1 VLNTYNMPKIKNTKH
16 RVLISNLPKGF
27 ELVDG
32 ELVKKAHGGLVT
44 GDQHNY
50 GLVTFNP
57 HAGDSEND
65 RDVDVRY
72 SLSSVPRDAANIEAE
87 GGETVLTDL
96 TNDGNY
102 GLYDITGPKHSKGGV
117 PMFLPEQSFIFSDTE
132 KMKMDKTELAEFG
145 IESKKKMTP
154 AKVSKK
160 FDLNR
165 YYGLLNS
172 EYADKTQANSA
183 ELMLTKNSESL
194 SKLAFGQELKK
205 DFEEGVPVAAHPY
218 LNSIGIDPMEFTA
231 QVEQRQQGGQEQMG
245 EMRYGGILRKAQV
258 AGPAPCPEGQEWD
271 DAVQACVLKES
282 TSEQPNGPFAPQNQ
296 YTSSAYSEYENDDIN
311 DGTLPAN
318 PGQFGLTRPETPAVE
333 TPTYGAPTVER
344 TNKKGMGARMEQG
357 LDRFMDSP
365 GVDKFAEI
373 GSFGVAAA
381 NVGNQIALNTK
392 GEQAKQDMLKMS
404 MVDNSVGVVDYD
416 PNALG
421 YTGVQ
426 EGLINKT
433 LQGQGPSGYNGYYG
447 EDGMEIPKAQEGTE
461 TGYYDVMGNWYPI
474 DKPLSTGTDFAMVN
488 GFSATKEELDQFVID
503 QQAEFDR
510 QTAELN
516 GTPAKAEQL
525 WESGKTYKGGSPEW
539 NQWYMSDNAEQYR
552 DDRYTAYKARRESKG
567 LKSLDADAYHD
578 IYLRGQ
584 KQINAI
590 QQRYE
595 SDPTTLTD
603 KKWDATQNDFYNEQI
618 DLLNADIEAANTA
631 GLAAD
636 PDYKAKPLY
645 KGLSD
650 SEVGDFQSGYIG
662 GKFLQ
667 SNIGGTSKDLVDMIH
682 KGVNDQTVNVGADT
696 YNISPEDKW
705 FGDTTVGQWEEKTIP
720 TYNEKTEKCECEFEG
735 QTFEMTPLND
745 GGCPPCP
752 EKEQKILDD
761 AEVPE
766 EIAPTAKVPF
776 IQDILKLRSI
786 ANRKRD
792 LFLPW
797 EPAER
802 KVRYEDV
809 LEDPTRI
816 IAAANS
822 DANAAMQAAGAFAG
836 PQALGARTA
845 AIQGQNARAIA
856 DQVGAVN
863 QRNVATINRG
873 NAVRG
878 QFEDS
883 YNQRSNAS
891 NKRVYDNTMKA
902 LQIGMDEQNFDNEQ
916 YIDQLGNTITN
927 ASHAYNDNSLRDYY
941 GYNPLKGGDVY
952 QKGSKA
958 FKPVPEVDRFAH
970 VDKAGEIAKRY
981 RLATNSEPS
990 KEMMNYLMGIESSKK
1005 SNSNETYAQRERRN
1019 EQGASRKKGGA
1030 MKAWASPFYTGKMGV

>member
-1 VLNTYNMPKIKNTKH
+1 MPKIKNTKH

-27 ELVDG
+27 ELVNG

-57 HAGDSEND
+57 HAGNSEND

-72 SLSSVPRDAANIEAE
+72 SLSSVPRDVANIEAE

-102 GLYDITGPKHSKGGV
+102 GLYDITGPRHSSGGV

-172 EYADKTQANSA
+172 EYADKIQANSA
-183 ELMLTKNSESL
+183 ELMLIKNGGSL

-205 DFEEGVPVAAHPY
+205 DFEEGVPAAAHPY
-218 LNSIGIDPMEFTA
+218 LNSIGIDPMEFSA

-245 EMRYGGILRKAQV
+245 EMRYGGMLRKAQNG
-258 AGPAPCPEGQEWD
+258 AESCPKGSSWD
-271 DAVQACVLKES
+271 DITQSCM
-282 TSEQPNGPFAPQNQ
+282 QDNPFEVINYSPIAGQNQ
-296 YTSSAYSEYENDDIN
+296 YTSSAYSEYENDDN
-311 DGTLPAN
+311 DIYNLPPN
-318 PGQFGLTRPETPAVE
+318 PGQFGLSRPAEKKVE
-333 TPTYGAPTVER
+333 TPTGFELYSSTYADPTVER
-344 TNKKGMGARMEQG
+344 TNKKGVGARMEQG

-365 GVDKFAEI
+365 GMDKFSKI
-373 GSFGVAAA
+373 GNFGVAGAD
-381 NVGNQIALNTK
+381 VGNQIALNTK
-392 GEQAKQDMLKMS
+392 GVQANENMMKIG
-404 MVDNSVGVVDYD
+404 MVDNAYGVVEDDPGFGGYWDVNSGDILPDGSGPGGYD
-416 PNALG
+416 G
-421 YTGVQ
+421 YSA
-426 EGLINKT
+426 
-433 LQGQGPSGYNGYYG
+433 GQYG
-447 EDGMEIPKAQEGTE
+447 QYGTEIPKAQDGT
-461 TGYYDVMGNWYPI
+461 G
-474 DKPLSTGTDFAMVN
+474 
-488 GFSATKEELDQFVID
+488 
-503 QQAEFDR
+503 
-510 QTAELN
+510 
-516 GTPAKAEQL
+516 QL

-552 DDRYTAYKARRESKG
+552 DDRYIAYKARRESKG

-578 IYLRGQ
+578 VYLRGQ

-595 SDPTTLTD
+595 SDPTILTD
-603 KKWDATQNDFYNEQI
+603 KKWDATQNDFYNKQI
-618 DLLNADIEAANTA
+618 DLLNADIKSENAA

-667 SNIGGTSKDLVDMIH
+667 SNIGGTSEDLVDMIH
-682 KGVNDQTVNVGADT
+682 KGVNDQTVSVGADT

-705 FGDTTVGQWEEKTIP
+705 FGDTTVGQWEEKIIP
-720 TYNEKTEKCECEFEG
+720 TYNDETEKCECEFEG
-735 QTFEMTPLND
+735 EKFEMTPLND
-745 GGCPPCP
+745 GSCPPCP
-752 EKEQKILDD
+752 EKEQKILD
-761 AEVPE
+761 EVEVLE

-776 IQDILKLRSI
+776 IQDLLKTRAI
-786 ANRKRD
+786 ANRRRD

-797 EPAER
+797 EPAEQ

-809 LEDPTRI
+809 LEDPTRL

-822 DANAAMQAAGAFAG
+822 DANAAMQAAGAFSG
-836 PQALGARTA
+836 PQALGARSA
-845 AIQGQNARAIA
+845 AVQGQNARAIA

-863 QRNVATINRG
+863 QRNVATILE
-873 NAVRG
+873 V
-878 QFEDS
+878 
-883 YNQRSNAS
+883 
-891 NKRVYDNTMKA
+891 M
-902 LQIGMDEQNFDNEQ
+902 
-916 YIDQLGNTITN
+916 QLEVN
-927 ASHAYNDNSLRDYY
+927 
-941 GYNPLKGGDVY
+941 LKIHII
-952 QKGSKA
+952 K
-958 FKPVPEVDRFAH
+958 EVM
-970 VDKAGEIAKRY
+970 
-981 RLATNSEPS
+981 LAI
-990 KEMMNYLMGIESSKK
+990 KEYMIIL
-1005 SNSNETYAQRERRN
+1005 
-1019 EQGASRKKGGA
+1019 
-1030 MKAWASPFYTGKMGV
+1030 